1 MVGLKRCGQKC
12 EVRFCSYLN
21 IYRFHSIIE
30 EHIKVSASSLPG
42 FLMRT
47 VALWRSGSE
56 TLAGTNEVSFLKI
69 KWGGGSLI
77 QKFLTIRQATKK
89 KSKKEKKDKFAN
101 HGVGQK
107 TYYNFDFN
115 VNFLFFISFFYML
128 QKSWGKGNSMVIHF
142 FICK

>member
-1 MVGLKRCGQKC
+1 MVGSKRCGQKC

-56 TLAGTNEVSFLKI
+56 TLAGTNEVYRFWKLS
-69 KWGGGSLI
+69 GGGSLI
-77 QKFLTIRQATKK
+77 QIFLTIRQATTTK

-107 TYYNFDFN
+107 TYCNFDFN
-115 VNFLFFISFFYML
+115 VNFLFFISWKKL
-128 QKSWGKGNSMVIHF
+128 GEGQLHDN
-142 FICK
+142 

>member
-1 MVGLKRCGQKC
+1 MVGSKRCGQKC

-56 TLAGTNEVSFLKI
+56 TLAGTNEVLFLKI
-69 KWGGGSLI
+69 KWWGGQSHPNILDN
-77 QKFLTIRQATKK
+77 QTSNKK
-89 KSKKEKKDKFAN
+89 KK
-101 HGVGQK
+101 
-107 TYYNFDFN
+107 
-115 VNFLFFISFFYML
+115 
-128 QKSWGKGNSMVIHF
+128 
-142 FICK
+142 